1 MPPTGLPRT
10 ADRGREI
17 QQTLDTDPPNTP
29 PYYVSLFDPD
39 NNNAFYSAY
48 KVTLQQAAGL
58 GTFSRG
64 DINVKSWRTPGVPGL
79 KDAYSTAI
87 AETAGS
93 PLSRGHMNPVAL
105 NTFSKDFMKATFT
118 FSNAVPQF
126 EKSNCGP
133 WELFETR
140 LQKYAKTGCGAQGG
154 TLYLLTGKSDY
165 GVRIQANSP
174 VQDTTIPLPY
184 LRHNFPGNI
193 ALGTPR
199 AVWTAGCCVW
209 ADPGKNVGSS
219 LPAKTAESFAV
230 ISNNQ
235 DDAASLHQ
243 TEMSVSQLESILKPP
258 ASLVDV
264 KLFPGNEN
272 CGKAENSITLPN

>member
-1 MPPTGLPRT
+1 
-10 ADRGREI
+10 
-17 QQTLDTDPPNTP
+17 
-29 PYYVSLFDPD
+29 
-39 NNNAFYSAY
+39 
-48 KVTLQQAAGL
+48 
-58 GTFSRG
+58 
-64 DINVKSWRTPGVPGL
+64 
-79 KDAYSTAI
+79 
-87 AETAGS
+87 
-93 PLSRGHMNPVAL
+93 MNPVGL
-105 NTFSKDFMKATFT
+105 NTFSKNFMKATFT

-209 ADPGKNVGSS
+209 AEPGKNMGSS
-219 LPAKTAESFAV
+219 LPAKKAESFAV

-235 DDAASLHQ
+235 NDAALLHQ

-264 KLFPGNEN
+264 ELFPGNEN